1 MKNEKIK
8 GISTVIWDCDYTI
21 WLHQKNELETI
32 ISKAVGI
39 PYTEELKRQHL
50 EFFVAFRKRFADDRV
65 TFEGVAKVIQES
77 MPILSEY
84 GVTGEEFL
92 YKWNHS
98 EAGIE
103 NKESKGVLKYQKE
116 KGYNIVVLTDWFLDS
131 QIILLKKFGLFQY
144 VDKIYACDNEYMKPH
159 PKSGQRI
166 IIHGKESEYVIIGDS
181 LKSDIALANN
191 AKVRSIWYN
200 PYKNENTTPY
210 IPTAEV
216 TSLLEVIEII
226 E

>member
-1 MKNEKIK
+1 MKNEKMK
-8 GISTVIWDCDYTI
+8 GISTIIWDCDYTI
-21 WLHQKNELETI
+21 WLHQKNELEAI

-50 EFFVAFRKRFADDRV
+50 EFFVAFRKRFSDDRV
-65 TFEGVAKVIQES
+65 TFDEVAKVIQES
-77 MPILSEY
+77 MPILSKY
-84 GVTGEEFL
+84 GVTGAEFL

-98 EAGIE
+98 GAGIE
-103 NKESKGVLKYQKE
+103 NKEAKEVLKYQKE

-159 PKSGQRI
+159 IKAAERI
-166 IIHGKESEYVIIGDS
+166 VKPGNESEYVIIGDS
-181 LKSDIALANN
+181 LKSDIGLANN
-191 AKVRSIWYN
+191 AKIKSIWYN

-216 TSLLEVIEII
+216 ASLLEVIEII

>member
-1 MKNEKIK
+1 MGNAKIK
-8 GISTVIWDCDYTI
+8 GISTIIWDCDYTI
-21 WLHQKNELETI
+21 WMHQKNELEAI

-39 PYTEELKRQHL
+39 PYTEELKRQYL
-50 EFFVAFRKRFADDRV
+50 EFFVAFRKKFEEERV
-65 TFEGVAKVIQES
+65 TFEEVAKVIQES

-98 EAGIE
+98 ESGIE
-103 NKESKGVLKYQKE
+103 NKEAKKVLEYQKQ

-144 VDKIYACDNEYMKPH
+144 VKKIYACDNEHIKPH
-159 PKSGQRI
+159 IKASERI
-166 IIHGKESEYVIIGDS
+166 IKPGDESQYVIIGDS
-181 LKSDIALANN
+181 LKSDIALANK
-191 AKVRSIWYN
+191 AKIRSIWYN
-200 PYKNENTTPY
+200 PYKSENTTPY

-216 TSLLEVIEII
+216 ISLLEVIDII